1 MIKLHALQ
9 STSSAKCSSKKRKHV
24 VLTLDDKC
32 AILDRLKSGTT
43 HEKLAAEHGV
53 GHSTIGDIKK
63 NEDKLRLFTSTI
75 ESLAMSSEEQK
86 MMCLADVEKLDK
98 AVYLWFVQKRSQDMA
113 ISGGSILCEKARQL
127 HAQLLHSFLNQ

>member
-24 VLTLDDKC
+24 VLTLDDKR

-43 HEKLAAEHGV
+43 QEKLAAEYGV

-63 NEDKLRLFTSTI
+63 NQDKLRSFTSMI
-75 ESLAMSSEEQK
+75 ESLAMSSEGRK
-86 MMCLADVEKLDK
+86 MMRSADDENSIK
-98 AVYLWFVQKRSQDMA
+98 QSTC
-113 ISGGSILCEKARQL
+113 GSFRRGLKICP
-127 HAQLLHSFLNQ
+127 